1 MNTNESVLWDEVER
15 NHVLIIGYHWFIK
28 TTERSE
34 QLVLNC
40 PKHMTLVLG
49 IV

>member
-1 MNTNESVLWDEVER
+1 MNTNEPILWDEVEGD
-15 NHVLIIGYHWFIK
+15 HVLIVGYHWFIE

-40 PKHMTLVLG
+40 PKHMTLECFV
-49 IV
+49 V